1 MLTSISHSRQCRHQA
16 RHPSQPYHD
25 YAPDPARI
33 KRDLRPDCKPHQYFN
48 PYMYPPPTGYGE
60 HDVRSCKARP
70 PRPHT
75 YEDFMNESAKF
86 LYNKRNRNDR
96 PGTQDTPSEINWMA
110 NNFDTWKPIPE
121 KEQYET
127 HDWPLPP
134 PSAYN
139 PPQVIQKNRSLRD
152 RITTPDDPITE
163 EEMNWSKPL
172 SPSLAKWLPKDIVPH
187 SKDSK
192 LYEMFRKQLMC
203 DVVIL
208 TADGTIQ
215 AHKIA
220 LCLRSS
226 ALVDIFSYYSGNDV
240 FRLDLSD
247 FKGEV
252 NIRAKLGRI
261 IIVIVVIYI
270 ALLPTC
276 SSDTLQPLPLPPHAG
291 TQPIR
296 SVYALWMV

>member
-1 MLTSISHSRQCRHQA
+1 MRH
-16 RHPSQPYHD
+16 HPTQQYYD
-25 YAPDPARI
+25 YADPTRV
-33 KRDLRPDCKPHQYFN
+33 KRDLRPDFKAQQCFN
-48 PYMYPPPTGYGE
+48 PYVYPPPTGYGE
-60 HDVRSCKARP
+60 YDVRSCKARP

-86 LYNKRNRNDR
+86 LYNKRNKNDR
-96 PGTQDTPSEINWMA
+96 PGTQDTASEVNWMT
-110 NNFDTWKPIPE
+110 NNFETWKSYPE
-121 KEQYET
+121 KDQYEAP
-127 HDWPLPP
+127 DWPPQT
-134 PSAYN
+134 SAYN
-139 PPQVIQKNRSLRD
+139 PPQVQKNRSLRD
-152 RITTPDDPITE
+152 RITTPDDPVTE

-172 SPSLAKWLPKDIVPH
+172 SPSLAKWLPKDVVPH

-208 TADGTIQ
+208 TAEGTIQ

-252 NIRAKLGRI
+252 KI
-261 IIVIVVIYI
+261 
-270 ALLPTC
+270 
-276 SSDTLQPLPLPPHAG
+276 
-291 TQPIR
+291 
-296 SVYALWMV
+296 